1 MNRHRTRASALL
13 ALLFLVSPMILAQ
26 GLRANDSEIRRP
38 EAVTEGQLLFEFV
51 GQVSNLTPTTST
63 QYGYFTFVSGEA
75 ALFSGTPQNETSA
88 RFTFYREMTNLSVV
102 LNGTLKIIS
111 REGTTTLYLQPSGGA
126 TFSNPDSFRT
136 GTAIQTSHTRQQ
148 VIVDTVTS
156 AFTVVNFETVTSTP
170 RFTLDGHDDT
180 LGRVGDVYRTCKQGH
195 LNAPSPAGYFSG
207 YSVGVAR
214 TTGSLLAPGNELRES
229 DSPSSGR

>member
-1 MNRHRTRASALL
+1 
-13 ALLFLVSPMILAQ
+13 MILAQ
-26 GLRANDSEIRRP
+26 GLRANDSEIRP

-88 RFTFYREMTNLSVV
+88 RFTFYREMTNLGVV

-126 TFSNPDSFRT
+126 TFSNPDSFRA
-136 GTAIQTSHTRQQ
+136 GTPIQTSHSHQQ

-156 AFTVVNFETVTSTP
+156 AFTVVNFETVTATP
-170 RFTLDGHDDT
+170 RFTLDGHDTT
-180 LGRVGDVYRTCKQGH
+180 LGRVGDVYRTSKQGH
-195 LNAPSPAGYFSG
+195 LFSPSPAGYFSG
-207 YSVGVAR
+207 YSVSVSR
-214 TTGSLLAPGNELRES
+214 TTGGFLSR
-229 DSPSSGR
+229 SGAIQE

>member
-1 MNRHRTRASALL
+1 MNRHRTRAFALL

-26 GLRANDSEIRRP
+26 GLRANDSEIRP

-75 ALFSGTPQNETSA
+75 ALLSGTPQNETSA
-88 RFTFYREMTNLSVV
+88 RFTFYREMTNLGVV
-102 LNGTLKIIS
+102 LNGTLKILS

-126 TFSNPDSFRT
+126 TFSNPDSFRA
-136 GTAIQTSHTRQQ
+136 GTPIQTSHSRQQ

-170 RFTLDGHDDT
+170 RFTLDGHDKR
-180 LGRVGDVYRTCKQGH
+180 LGRIGDVYRTSKQGH
-195 LNAPSPAGYFSG
+195 LNAPSPDGYFSG
-207 YSVGVAR
+207 YSVSVAR
-214 TTGSLLAPGNELRES
+214 TTSNLPAPGKGVRES
-229 DSPSSGR
+229 NPRSSGR